1 MPAKDGERMRKEA
14 LKNGAVGI
22 TRPTLC
28 VAAGAA
34 WVAWATANVF
44 TTLWIEPKLW
54 IVPGIAAG
62 IILWAMVGAAAAVW
76 RRVILTGVVGG
87 GLVTAGLWGAG
98 LALASRQPWV
108 AKPGDEG
115 AVVVTARSAVGA
127 GVATLHVWADNDVLG
142 PTPGKELRRWLA
154 AQPGAIRLVVHRATA
169 VISPVEGASVM
180 LVGGQVAR
188 LGAIGV
194 KVRDCWI
201 VHPTA
206 LPPVPQVG
214 EGAWVTVLLPE
225 LDESG
230 VGVAWRSWVEAS
242 GARVRVT
249 PSSGQDIRAAWPGV
263 MVAAA
268 DASNVAEKI
277 MGERR

>member
-1 MPAKDGERMRKEA
+1 
-14 LKNGAVGI
+14 
-22 TRPTLC
+22 
-28 VAAGAA
+28 
-34 WVAWATANVF
+34 
-44 TTLWIEPKLW
+44 
-54 IVPGIAAG
+54 
-62 IILWAMVGAAAAVW
+62 
-76 RRVILTGVVGG
+76 
-87 GLVTAGLWGAG
+87 
-98 LALASRQPWV
+98 
-108 AKPGDEG
+108 
-115 AVVVTARSAVGA
+115 
-127 GVATLHVWADNDVLG
+127 
-142 PTPGKELRRWLA
+142 
-154 AQPGAIRLVVHRATA
+154 
-169 VISPVEGASVM
+169 M

-230 VGVAWRSWVEAS
+230 VGVAWRSWAEAS

-263 MVAAA
+263 MAAAA